1 MKSTYDVVAIVVV
14 RPSRPTI
21 SAGHHLKKWLSKR
34 TYLICGF
41 IRPLFTP
48 LRSNNPRAQIWEK
61 IRRRA
66 GKCPP
71 RRRNDGAHQG
81 TVKKEDAGRLR
92 HHRYPLGWAQVL
104 ALDHSEKSGGPPGS
118 GPPARGRTS
127 SNDHRHDRG
136 KRPCLEL
143 AQQLQAI
150 VASCAHLYERSLINP
165 SQVRIGSSRRGGC
178 VRHRDI
184 SGVCRHRS

>member
-14 RPSRPTI
+14 RRFEADNKCWPS
-21 SAGHHLKKWLSKR
+21 LKKMALQTDLSN
-34 TYLICGF
+34 CGF
-41 IRPLFTP
+41 IRPLITP
-48 LRSNNPRAQIWEK
+48 LRSNNSRAQIWEK

-104 ALDHSEKSGGPPGS
+104 ALDHSEKSGGRRAADLRRAEGHLQTIIGMIEGS
-118 GPPARGRTS
+118 GPASNLLS
-127 SNDHRHDRG
+127 SYRRSWRAAHTYMS
-136 KRPCLEL
+136 
-143 AQQLQAI
+143 
-150 VASCAHLYERSLINP
+150 VA
-165 SQVRIGSSRRGGC
+165 
-178 VRHRDI
+178 
-184 SGVCRHRS
+184 

>member
-14 RPSRPTI
+14 RRFEADNKCWPS
-21 SAGHHLKKWLSKR
+21 LKKMALQTDLSNLR
-34 TYLICGF
+34 LHPALI
-41 IRPLFTP
+41 TP
-48 LRSNNPRAQIWEK
+48 LRSNNSRAQIWEK

-104 ALDHSEKSGGPPGS
+104 ALDRSEKSGGPPGS

-165 SQVRIGSSRRGGC
+165 SQFQTETLPAASNVYGWL
-178 VRHRDI
+178 
-184 SGVCRHRS
+184 